1 MPLEGETF
9 TAIIAI
15 FPCFLVLL
23 IGSINPSLKTLNI
36 FITVPSK
43 LICRGS
49 AFQQNWVISHNF
61 KNAQASVKSL
71 LADGNEMGVA

>member
-1 MPLEGETF
+1 MPLEEETF

-23 IGSINPSLKTLNI
+23 IGSIDPSLKTLNI
-36 FITVPSK
+36 FIAVPSK
-43 LICRGS
+43 LICRGPT
-49 AFQQNWVISHNF
+49 FPQNRVTAHNF
-61 KNAQASVKSL
+61 ENVRASVKSL